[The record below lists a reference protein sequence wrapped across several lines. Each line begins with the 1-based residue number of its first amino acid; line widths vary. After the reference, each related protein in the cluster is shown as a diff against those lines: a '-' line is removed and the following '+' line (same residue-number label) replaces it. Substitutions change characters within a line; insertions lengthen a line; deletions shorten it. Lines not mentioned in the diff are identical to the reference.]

1 MCILAPLPPPRSRLA
16 TQFENLL
23 PGTGRGSFF
32 PSFPLRHSSAA
43 RGVSTQTEASSIVL
57 QVRPRPGGFLLP
69 LDPGRPRPGPRP
81 PPWAVTRGH
90 HPTAAVQP
98 VGRRQ
103 QLTLAFGVVLSPP
116 SSQLGGDLTPDFG
129 GKGETKASRAGWS
142 QAWSPASR
150 TWVSKRT
157 STPSR
162 EGPRDAS
169 LLLLWLTQQGWG
181 LTFAL
186 LGG

>member
-1 MCILAPLPPPRSRLA
+1 MNKEPKGHVHSCTPPSATFTSRNPIRNPKPSPLDWP
-16 TQFENLL
+16 QLL
-23 PGTGRGSFF
+23 H
-32 PSFPLRHSSAA
+32 SFPLRHSSAA
-43 RGVSTQTEASSIVL
+43 RGVSTQTEASSIAL

-116 SSQLGGDLTPDFG
+116 STQRGEDLTPDLGEEG
-129 GKGETKASRAGWS
+129 GNQGQESWVVPGLEPSQPDMGE
-142 QAWSPASR
+142 
-150 TWVSKRT
+150 
-157 STPSR
+157 
-162 EGPRDAS
+162 
-169 LLLLWLTQQGWG
+169 
-181 LTFAL
+181 
-186 LGG
+186 